1 MLTVWGRAES
11 SATARVMWTLGET
24 AQSCKRL
31 DWGGAFGG
39 GDDPAYRALSPP
51 GRIPAITR
59 DDGFSLWESNTII
72 RWLATTCPEAGLWP
86 ADEAARWQAEAWM
99 DWSAAPGRVIGQ
111 VRTAYRRAEPDP
123 AELART
129 IATAA
134 ETFAVLDAKLKDRT
148 FVMGEQLTVAD
159 LALGVIVHRWF
170 RIPEALER
178 PDLPALEAWH
188 QRLCARPA
196 YQDHVV
202 AKVSARPQ
210 TLGMGA

>member
-11 SATARVMWTLGET
+11 SATARVMWALGET
-24 AQSCKRL
+24 ALSCKRL

-59 DDGFSLWESNTII
+59 EDGFSLWESNTII

-86 ADEAARWQAEAWM
+86 VDEAARWQAEAWM
-99 DWSAAPGRVIGQ
+99 DWSAAPGRVIGP

-129 IATAA
+129 IAAAA
-134 ETFAVLDAKLKDRT
+134 ETFAVLDAQLKDKAFVVGET
-148 FVMGEQLTVAD
+148 FSVAD

-178 PDLPALEAWH
+178 PDLPAMEAWYE
-188 QRLCARPA
+188 RLRARPA

-210 TLGMGA
+210 TLGMGD

>member
-1 MLTVWGRAES
+1 MLTVWGRADS
-11 SATARVMWTLGET
+11 SATARVMWALGET

-39 GDDPAYRALSPP
+39 GDNAAYRALSPP

-59 DDGFSLWESNTII
+59 EDGFSLWESNTII

-99 DWSAAPGRVIGQ
+99 DWSATPGRVIGP

-123 AELART
+123 AEMART
-129 IATAA
+129 IRAAA
-134 ETFAVLDAKLKDRT
+134 ETFAVLDAQLKDQT
-148 FVMGEQLTVAD
+148 FVMGEQFTVAD

-170 RIPEALER
+170 RIPDALER
-178 PDLPALEAWH
+178 PNLPAMEAWH
-188 QRLCARPA
+188 QRLCARPS
-196 YQDHVV
+196 YQEHVV

-210 TLGMGA
+210 TLGMGD

>member
-11 SATARVMWTLGET
+11 SATARVMWALGET

-188 QRLCARPA
+188 QRLCARRA

-210 TLGMGA
+210 TLGMGD

>member
-1 MLTVWGRAES
+1 MLTVWGRADS
-11 SATARVMWTLGET
+11 SATARVMWALGET
-24 AQSCKRL
+24 ALSCKRL

-86 ADEAARWQAEAWM
+86 ADETARWQAEAWM
-99 DWSAAPGRVIGQ
+99 DWSAAPGRVIGP

-123 AELART
+123 AEMART
-129 IATAA
+129 IASAA
-134 ETFAVLDAKLKDRT
+134 ETFAVLDAQLQGRT
-148 FVMGEQLTVAD
+148 FVVGETFSVAD
-159 LALGVIVHRWF
+159 LALGVVVHRWF

-178 PDLPALEAWH
+178 PALPALAAWYE
-188 QRLCARPA
+188 RLCARPA

-210 TLGMGA
+210 TLGMGD

>member
-11 SATARVMWTLGET
+11 SATARVMWALGET

-31 DWGGAFGG
+31 DWGGRFGG
-39 GDDPAYRALSPP
+39 GDDPAYRAISPH

-59 DDGFSLWESNTII
+59 EDGFSLWESNTII
-72 RWLATTCPEAGLWP
+72 RWLATTCQQAELWP
-86 ADEAARWQAEAWM
+86 AGEAARWQAEAWM
-99 DWSAAPGRVIGQ
+99 DWSAAPGRVIGP

-129 IATAA
+129 IRAAA
-134 ETFAVLDAKLKDRT
+134 ETFAVLDAQLKDRT
-148 FVMGEQLTVAD
+148 FVVGDQFSVAD
-159 LALGVIVHRWF
+159 LALGVVVHRWF
-170 RIPEALER
+170 RIPDALAR

-196 YQDHVV
+196 YQAHVV

-210 TLGMGA
+210 TLGMGD

>member
-11 SATARVMWTLGET
+11 SATARVMWALGET

-51 GRIPAITR
+51 GRIP
-59 DDGFSLWESNTII
+59 
-72 RWLATTCPEAGLWP
+72 ATTCPEAGLWP

-188 QRLCARPA
+188 QRLCARRA

-210 TLGMGA
+210 TLGMGD

>member
-1 MLTVWGRAES
+1 MLTVWGRADS
-11 SATARVMWTLGET
+11 SATARVMWALGET

-59 DDGFSLWESNTII
+59 DDGFSLWESGAII
-72 RWLATTCPEAGLWP
+72 RWLATTSPDVGLWP

-99 DWSAAPGRVIGQ
+99 DWSAAPGRAIGS
-111 VRTAYRRAEPDP
+111 VRTAYRRQTPDP
-123 AELART
+123 AEMAKT
-129 IATAA
+129 IRAAA
-134 ETFAVLDAKLKDRT
+134 ETFAVLDAQLQDRA
-148 FVMGEQLTVAD
+148 FVMGDRLTVAD
-159 LALGVIVHRWF
+159 LALGVVAHRWF

-178 PDLPALEAWH
+178 PALPALEAWH

-202 AKVSARPQ
+202 AKVSARAQ
-210 TLGMGA
+210 TLGMGD

>member
-1 MLTVWGRAES
+1 MLTVWGRADS
-11 SATARVMWTLGET
+11 SATARVMWALGET
-24 AQSCKRL
+24 ALSCKRL
-31 DWGGAFGG
+31 DWGGAYGG

-86 ADEAARWQAEAWM
+86 ADETARWQAEAWM
-99 DWSAAPGRVIGQ
+99 DWSTAPGRVIGP

-123 AELART
+123 AEMART
-129 IATAA
+129 IASAA
-134 ETFAVLDAKLKDRT
+134 ETFAVLDAQLQGRT
-148 FVMGEQLTVAD
+148 FVVGETFSVAD
-159 LALGVIVHRWF
+159 LALGVVVHRWF

-178 PDLPALEAWH
+178 PALPALAAWYE
-188 QRLCARPA
+188 RLCARPA

-210 TLGMGA
+210 TLGMGD

>member
-1 MLTVWGRAES
+1 MLTVWGRADS
-11 SATARVMWTLGET
+11 SATARVMWALSET

-39 GDDPAYRALSPP
+39 GDNPAYRALSPP

-59 DDGFSLWESNTII
+59 EDGFSLWESNTII

-99 DWSAAPGRVIGQ
+99 DWSAAPGRVIGP

-123 AELART
+123 AEMART
-129 IATAA
+129 IRAAA
-134 ETFAVLDAKLKDRT
+134 ETFAVLDAQLKDQT
-148 FVMGEQLTVAD
+148 FVVGEQFSVAD

-170 RIPEALER
+170 RIPDALER
-178 PDLPALEAWH
+178 PNLPAMEAWH
-188 QRLCARPA
+188 QRLCARPS
-196 YQDHVV
+196 YQEHVV

-210 TLGMGA
+210 TLGMGD